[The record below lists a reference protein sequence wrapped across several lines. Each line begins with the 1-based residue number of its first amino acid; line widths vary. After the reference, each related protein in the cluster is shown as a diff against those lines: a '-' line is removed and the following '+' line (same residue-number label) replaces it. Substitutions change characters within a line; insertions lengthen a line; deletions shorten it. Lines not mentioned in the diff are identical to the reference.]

1 MVLGKTPAGENYME
15 KHVTALGALY
25 IAFNILGLIFGLGA
39 ALLLIGVAGI
49 PNRYADD
56 LYILDIIGL
65 AIGVLSVVLSVP
77 GILGGIGLLKRKNWA
92 RILVIVLGF
101 INLIHIP
108 FGTVL
113 GIYTLWVLLREETT
127 KLFPSG

>member
-1 MVLGKTPAGENYME
+1 ME